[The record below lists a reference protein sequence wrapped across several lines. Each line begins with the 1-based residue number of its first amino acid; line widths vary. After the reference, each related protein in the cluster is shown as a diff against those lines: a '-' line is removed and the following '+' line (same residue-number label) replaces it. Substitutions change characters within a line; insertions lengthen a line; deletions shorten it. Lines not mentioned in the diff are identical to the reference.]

1 MSLKT
6 VLNELKL
13 PGKEYRGKPF
23 WSWNGEMNAQELRDQ
38 IKTMKEMG
46 LGGFFMHSRTGL
58 TTTYLGEEWFDGVK
72 ACVDEAKKND
82 MEAWLYDED
91 RWPSG
96 FAGGY
101 VTKKVSNRIGYLFF
115 QEVKSLKLFKWT
127 TQSIAL
133 FKCKKVNGLYHD
145 MQRLTKT
152 NYKKES
158 KGADCFLYFYYDKN
172 PSSTNFNG
180 YTYVDTMN
188 EDAIKEFIEI
198 THEAYKKRFGKEFGK
213 VIPGIFTDEPYFGA
227 AAYNKNDLKNK
238 LGDVTGKF
246 WWTPKLPQFFKNK
259 FNYDILDH
267 LPAIFLDTSENR
279 ILQSRWHY
287 FETLTSMFVK
297 AYSKQI
303 HKWCSDNKL
312 QYTGHMLE
320 EPTLMRQT
328 VRVGSAMRSYEYMHA
343 PGMDSLTEYW
353 REYDTAKQVTS
364 VARQFGNKW
373 RLTETYGCT
382 GWDFNFKGHKAIGD
396 WQAVLGINLRCQH
409 LSWYTMEGE
418 AKRDYPA
425 SILHQSPWWQ
435 DYSKVEDYFARVHL
449 AMTQGE
455 EVRDILL
462 VHPIESM
469 WAVYKGAHDEVT
481 DNLDA
486 DFRNMTDYLLRNHL
500 DFDYGDEDIILRH
513 AKVTMI
519 NKKPILII
527 GKAKYQTIVV
537 PPMYTI
543 RSTTLKVIEK
553 FIELGGNVVFFGDAP
568 DYVDCKKSSLA
579 KDLSA
584 KGNLVEKNYKSSFD
598 AFENNRRISI
608 KASNN
613 KEASAVLYLWRED
626 QDNHYLFVVN
636 TGQTIEGKNF
646 VAVKDKK
653 ISYPQLTIVGF
664 EGCKGT
670 PFELN
675 LENGLAATV
684 SAKIKNSKWELN
696 TSLEELGSRIFVY
709 PKKKSN
715 TTKLIRQKGF
725 SIKRKQILSQKDFQF
740 QLSECNNLVL
750 DKAIPIINN
759 QDFKKE
765 LDILAIDHQIHD
777 IAGWK
782 RRAGNMIQPWAN
794 KNNASSKSIPVHL
807 TYHFNIDK
815 LPAGQISLALE
826 NPQSYCIKI
835 NGNNISNHLEYGWW
849 VDKSLKVIYF
859 DNSILKLGQN
869 EITLS
874 TQYSENFSGLEII
887 YLLGHFGVRHDK
899 KGTAICELPKTLNI
913 GDWTTQKL
921 PFYSGHV
928 NYLCDAKVNK
938 KNGERVFLKLPEYFG
953 TGVKIF
959 VNNKNVGIIAWQ
971 PNEIDITDYLNGSLT
986 QINIQVLGHR
996 RNSHGPFHGGKQ
1008 WFEWTGPSQFLHK
1021 DDAYQLVPCGL
1032 MKAPEVLYKV

>member
-1 MSLKT
+1 MSLKN
-6 VLNELKL
+6 VLKELKM

-58 TTTYLGEEWFDGVK
+58 TTTYLGDEWFDGVE

-101 VTKKVSNRIGYLFF
+101 VTKKVSNRLGYLFF
-115 QEVKSLKLFKWT
+115 QEAKSLKAFKWSS
-127 TQSIAL
+127 QSIAL
-133 FKCKKVNGLYHD
+133 FKCKKIKGVYQNI
-145 MQRLTKT
+145 QRLTQK

-158 KGADCFLYFYYDKN
+158 KGVDCFLYFYYDKN
-172 PSSTNFNG
+172 PPSTNFNG

-188 EDAIKEFIEI
+188 EDAIKEFIDI
-198 THEAYKKRFGKEFGK
+198 THEAYKTRFGKEFGK

-227 AAYNKNDLKNK
+227 AAYNKTDLKNK
-238 LGDVTGKF
+238 MGNVTGKF
-246 WWTPKLPQFFKNK
+246 WWTPKLPQSFKNK
-259 FNYDILDH
+259 FGYDILDH
-267 LPAIFLDTSENR
+267 LPAIFLETKDSR

-287 FETLTSMFVK
+287 FETLTSMFVN

-303 HKWCSDNKL
+303 HKWCSKNKL

-328 VRVGSAMRSYEYMHA
+328 IRVGSAMRSYEYMHA

-353 REYDTAKQVTS
+353 REYDTAKQVS
-364 VARQFGNKW
+364 SAARQFGNKW

-382 GWDFNFKGHKAIGD
+382 GWDFSFKGQKAIGD

-449 AMTQGE
+449 MMTQGE

-462 VHPIESM
+462 IHPIESM
-469 WAVYKGAHDEVT
+469 WAVYKGTHDDIT

-486 DFRNMTDYLLRNHL
+486 DFRSMTDYLLRNHL

-513 AKVTMI
+513 AKVAI
-519 NKKPILII
+519 ENKKPIFII

-543 RSTTLKVIEK
+543 RSSTLKVINQ
-553 FIELGGNVVFFGDAP
+553 FIEAGGNVVFFGEAP
-568 DYVDCKKSSLA
+568 EFVDCLQSNQA
-579 KDLSA
+579 KEISA
-584 KGNLVEKNYKSSFD
+584 RSHLLEKNYNAIFT
-598 AFENNRRISI
+598 AFESNRRISI
-608 KASNN
+608 QTPNN
-613 KEASAVLYLWRED
+613 KEAPAVMYLWRED

-636 TGQTIEGKNF
+636 TGQIIEGKNF
-646 VAVKDKK
+646 VAVKNKN
-653 ISYPQLTIVGF
+653 ISYPQLNIIGF
-664 EGCKGT
+664 ENCSGT

-675 LENGLAATV
+675 LENGLPLSV
-684 SAKIKNSKWELN
+684 SAKLKNGKWEIN
-696 TSLEELGSRIFVY
+696 TSLEELGSKIFVC
-709 PKKKSN
+709 PKKKS
-715 TTKLIRQKGF
+715 TIAKLIKQKNYT
-725 SIKRKQILSQKDFQF
+725 IKRKQLLNQKEFQF

-759 QDFKKE
+759 ENLKNTM
-765 LDILAIDHQIHD
+765 DILAIDHLIHD
-777 IAGWK
+777 TAGWK

-794 KNNASSKSIPVHL
+794 KNGSSSKSIPVHL
-807 TYHFNIDK
+807 TYHFTVGNM
-815 LPAGQISLALE
+815 PSSEISLALE
-826 NPQSYCIKI
+826 NPQSYTIKI
-835 NGNNISNHLEYGWW
+835 NGNIISNHLEHGWW
-849 VDKSLKVIYF
+849 VDKSLKVLKF
-859 DNSILKLGQN
+859 DNSILKVGQN
-869 EITLS
+869 EITLF
-874 TQYSENFSGLEII
+874 TQYTENFSGLEII
-887 YLLGHFGVRHDK
+887 YLLGHFGVQHDS
-899 KGTAICELPKTLNI
+899 KGTAICSLPNTLKL
-913 GDWTTQKL
+913 GDWTNQKL

-928 NYLCDAKVNK
+928 NYLCETKIIK
-938 KNGERVFLKLPEYFG
+938 KKKERVFIKIPDFNG

-959 VNNKNVGIIAWQ
+959 VNDCNAGIIAWD
-971 PNEIDITDYLNGSLT
+971 PKEIDITDYLTGTKT
-986 QINIQVLGHR
+986 QFRIQILGHR

-1032 MKAPEVLYKV
+1032 MKAPEIIFKG